1 MSERVRARRHHRAAQ
16 SPGWAVQPET
26 CALFIPVVLAVILMP
41 LGMGGRHPLGQLF
54 LSAAAIAA
62 AGAWL
67 FHCYH
72 KNDAGWQLSVLDL
85 LFAAGIAVGIIQVI
99 PVSATLLCGISP
111 HLSTFLPCWTDGPWT
126 LGQWSTISLAPGETS
141 VGIGI
146 FVAQI
151 ILVGCIFQSIR
162 SNQDIERILL
172 VVAVA
177 TGLMAALGV
186 VQYLTSNGN
195 YLWFYEFAFNDTRS
209 IVKGTFSNRNHY
221 ASFLAI
227 GAGSLI
233 WWTFKPERT
242 KQNSSTT
249 SQPSSRRQAPSRG
262 SRRRQRSSVIQTTT
276 GIQTEHRLALGLIAL
291 GVTTFAVLLS
301 LSRGGT
307 MSLAAVGLVTTG
319 MLLKTGRITPKVAG
333 GFLAVILLLGTA
345 LTIHGMD
352 RVNTRLDTI
361 WTELGT
367 IFSDTEDANLAGRRE
382 VWQAAVETITDFPVL
397 GTGIGS
403 HAAVTKAYMPP
414 TDKRIFTHAENSY
427 LNLGVETG
435 LVGLALAI
443 TSIVIGFL
451 CCGVVFARGTAQEQI
466 IAIALT
472 GGLTAGTVHAAGDFI
487 WYVPAC
493 STLMM
498 LLGACAVKLAS
509 SHIHAI
515 PLPRLT
521 LDRASATIAS
531 VGAVAVLV
539 FVGHT
544 QLQAAKAQAF
554 FEDSI
559 KQSRMIEKLSRQT
572 TGQAAL
578 YAAKTKMK
586 SAGSPAESTT
596 EHEIVTELEARIDSL
611 EKTVALQP
619 DHMQAWT
626 DLAFCKLEHF
636 GLTRRIAG
644 ETISLTE
651 IRQTVEQ
658 TQFESMEARTA
669 WVQKISGD
677 GFQDLTRAMNA
688 ALRAV
693 TVNPCAGHAWCVLA
707 ATSFLKTQDSGLP
720 QACINQAL
728 RIRPHEGQVL
738 FEAANQAELDG
749 DPTRAMQL
757 RQQCFAECPSERGRV
772 LNVLLPMMSAVAVCE
787 LLQPDVTGL
796 RAIDGLWSRSSSKE
810 DMKPV
815 KELRLA
821 KVYEAAT
828 QVKGTT
834 RSNLL
839 YEAAILERT
848 LGNIENA
855 STTITVALAANP
867 NNFQMRL
874 VHIDLALAAGDTTT
888 AKKEIDWCL
897 LRRPDSQKL
906 QGRIQRLKQLR
917 IEQASMPTTFDAAA
931 EGPGA
936 RR

>member
-1 MSERVRARRHHRAAQ
+1 MSERVRARRHHRSAQ
-16 SPGWAVQPET
+16 SSGWAVSPET
-26 CALFIPVVLAVILMP
+26 CALFIPIVLAVILMP

-72 KNDAGWQLSVLDL
+72 KNDAGWQLSVIDL
-85 LFAAGIAVGIIQVI
+85 LFAGGLAVGVIQVI
-99 PVSATLLCGISP
+99 PLSAALIKSMSP
-111 HLSTFLPCWTDGPWT
+111 HLSTLLPCWTDGPWT
-126 LGQWSTISLAPGETS
+126 LGQWSTLSLTAGETF
-141 VGIGI
+141 VGISI

-151 ILVGCIFQSIR
+151 ILITCVFQSIR
-162 SNQDIERILL
+162 SSQDIERILL

-227 GAGSLI
+227 GVGSLV
-233 WWTFKPERT
+233 WWTFKPEQT
-242 KQNSSTT
+242 KRGNRAATQKSSQ
-249 SQPSSRRQAPSRG
+249 SG
-262 SRRRQRSSVIQTTT
+262 RRRQRSSSTQIPS
-276 GIQTEHRLALGLIAL
+276 GIQPEHRLAIGLVAL
-291 GVTTFAVLLS
+291 GITTFSVLLS

-307 MSLAAVGLVTTG
+307 MSLAVVGLVATG
-319 MLLKTGRITPKVAG
+319 MLLKTGHLTPKVASG
-333 GFLAVILLLGTA
+333 CLGIILLIGMA

-352 RVNTRLDTI
+352 RVNARLDTI
-361 WTELGT
+361 WTELGG
-367 IFSDTEDANLAGRRE
+367 IFSDAEDTHLAGRRE
-382 VWQAAVETITDFPVL
+382 VWQAAVETITDFPIL

-435 LVGLALAI
+435 LVGIGIAI
-443 TSIVIGFL
+443 TALIVGFL
-451 CCGVVFARGTAQEQI
+451 CCVVVFLKGTSQEQVM
-466 IAIALT
+466 AIALT
-472 GGLTAGTVHAAGDFI
+472 GGLTAGTVHAATDFI

-498 LLGACAVKLAS
+498 LLGVCAVKLAS
-509 SHIHAI
+509 SHIQALS
-515 PLPRLT
+515 LPRLT

-539 FVGHT
+539 FIGHR
-544 QLQAAKAQAF
+544 QLQAAKAQVF
-554 FEDSI
+554 FENSI
-559 KQSRMIEKLSRQT
+559 KQSRMIEKVSRQS

-586 SAGSPAESTT
+586 TAGSPDESTT

-619 DHMQAWT
+619 DHTQAWA

-636 GLTRRIAG
+636 GLTRRITG
-644 ETISLTE
+644 ETVGLTE

-658 TQFESMEARTA
+658 TQFESTEARIT
-669 WVQKISGD
+669 WIQKITGD
-677 GFQDLTRAMNA
+677 GFRDLTQATSA
-688 ALRAV
+688 ALQAV
-693 TVNPCAGHAWCVLA
+693 TVNPCAGNAWCMLA
-707 ATSFLKTQDSGLP
+707 ATSFLNTQDSGLP

-728 RIRPHEGQVL
+728 LVRPHEGQVL

-749 DPTRAMQL
+749 DKSRAMQL

-772 LNVLLPMMSAVAVCE
+772 LNVLLPMMSAVAACE

-810 DMKPV
+810 DIKPV

-821 KVYEAAT
+821 KVYEAA
-828 QVKGTT
+828 QHVKGTKQ
-834 RSNLL
+834 SSLL
-839 YEAAILERT
+839 YEAAIIERT
-848 LGNIENA
+848 LGNTENA
-855 STTITVALAANP
+855 AATITAALVANP

-874 VHIDLALAAGDTTT
+874 VHIDLALASGDTTT

-917 IEQASMPTTFDAAA
+917 IEQASMPPALNKSVGT
-931 EGPGA
+931 PGA

>member
-1 MSERVRARRHHRAAQ
+1 MSGRVRAGRHHRSAQ
-16 SPGWAVQPET
+16 SSGWAVPPET
-26 CALFIPVVLAVILMP
+26 LALLIPVVLAVILMP
-41 LGMGGRHPLGQLF
+41 LGMGGRHPIGQLF
-54 LSAAAIAA
+54 LSSAAIAA

-67 FHCYH
+67 FHGYY
-72 KNDAGWQLSVLDL
+72 KNDVGWQLSVLDL
-85 LFAAGIAVGIIQVI
+85 LFAAGIAVAVIQVI
-99 PVSATLLCGISP
+99 PVSAALIKSISP
-111 HLSTFLPCWTDGPWT
+111 HLSTLLPCWTDGSWT
-126 LGQWSTISLAPGETS
+126 LGQWSTLSLTPGETS
-141 VGIGI
+141 AGIGI

-151 ILVGCIFQSIR
+151 ILVGCVFQSIR
-162 SNQDIERILL
+162 SSQDIERILL

-233 WWTFKPERT
+233 WWTFKPEPT
-242 KQNSSTT
+242 KQDSRTA
-249 SQPSSRRQAPSRG
+249 SQVSSRG
-262 SRRRQRSSVIQTTT
+262 SRRRQRSSSTQIAS
-276 GIQTEHRLALGLIAL
+276 GIQTEHRLAIGLVAL

-307 MSLAAVGLVTTG
+307 MSLAVVGLVTTG
-319 MLLKTGRITPKVAG
+319 MLLKAGRITPKIAG
-333 GFLAVILLLGTA
+333 GLLGIVLLIGTA

-361 WTELGT
+361 WTEFGAL
-367 IFSDTEDANLAGRRE
+367 FSDTEDASLAGRRK
-382 VWQAAVETITDFPVL
+382 VWQAAVETIKDFPVL
-397 GTGIGS
+397 GAGIGS
-403 HAAVTKAYMPP
+403 HAAISKAYMPP
-414 TDKRIFTHAENSY
+414 TDKVICTHAENSY

-435 LVGLALAI
+435 LVGLGIAVV
-443 TSIVIGFL
+443 SIVIGFL
-451 CCGVVFARGTAQEQI
+451 CCGVVFVRGTAQEQI

-509 SHIHAI
+509 SHIQAI
-515 PLPRLT
+515 SLPRLT
-521 LDRASATIAS
+521 VDRVSATIAS
-531 VGAVAVLV
+531 IGAVAMLV
-539 FVGHT
+539 FIGHR
-544 QLQAAKAQAF
+544 QLQAAKAQIF

-559 KQSRMIEKLSRQT
+559 KQSRTLEKISRQS

-578 YAAKTKMK
+578 YAAKTKIK
-586 SAGSPAESTT
+586 TADSPDESTT

-619 DHMQAWT
+619 DHTQAWA

-644 ETISLTE
+644 ETIGLTE

-658 TQFESMEARTA
+658 TQFESADARTA
-669 WVQKISGD
+669 WVQKIAGD
-677 GFQDLTRAMNA
+677 GFQNLTQAMNA

-693 TVNPCAGHAWCVLA
+693 TVNPCAGNAWCMLA
-707 ATSFLKTQDSGLP
+707 ATSFLNTQDSGLP

-728 RIRPHEGQVL
+728 RVRPHEGQVL

-749 DPTRAMQL
+749 YQTRAMQL
-757 RQQCFAECPSERGRV
+757 QQQCFAECPSERGRV

-821 KVYEAAT
+821 KVYEAA
-828 QVKGTT
+828 QRVKGTT
-834 RSNLL
+834 QSNLL
-839 YEAAILERT
+839 YEAAIIERT
-848 LGNIENA
+848 LGNTDNA
-855 STTITVALAANP
+855 ATTITAALVANP

-906 QGRIQRLKQLR
+906 QGRIQQLKQLR
-917 IEQASMPTTFDAAA
+917 IKQASMPTTFDAAA
-931 EGPGA
+931 EAPGE

>member
-1 MSERVRARRHHRAAQ
+1 MSGRVRARRHHRSAQ
-16 SPGWAVQPET
+16 SSGWAVPPET
-26 CALFIPVVLAVILMP
+26 LALLIPVVLAVILMP
-41 LGMGGRHPLGQLF
+41 LGMGGRHPIGQLF
-54 LSAAAIAA
+54 LSSAAVAA

-67 FHCYH
+67 FHGYY
-72 KNDAGWQLSVLDL
+72 KNDVGWQLSVLDL
-85 LFAAGIAVGIIQVI
+85 LFAAGIAVAVIQVI
-99 PVSATLLCGISP
+99 PVSAALIKSISP
-111 HLSTFLPCWTDGPWT
+111 HLSTLLPCWTDGPWT
-126 LGQWSTISLAPGETS
+126 LGQWSTLSLTPGETS

-151 ILVGCIFQSIR
+151 ILVGCVFQSIQ
-162 SNQDIERILL
+162 SSQDIERILL
-172 VVAVA
+172 VIAVA

-195 YLWFYEFAFNDTRS
+195 YLWFYEFAFNDTQS

-227 GAGSLI
+227 GAGSLV
-233 WWTFKPERT
+233 WWTFKPELT

-249 SQPSSRRQAPSRG
+249 SQTSSRGQAPSRG
-262 SRRRQRSSVIQTTT
+262 SKVRQRSSTTQIT
-276 GIQTEHRLALGLIAL
+276 SGIQTEHRLAIGLVAL

-333 GFLAVILLLGTA
+333 GLLGVFLLIGTA

-352 RVNTRLDTI
+352 RVGTRLDTI
-361 WTELGT
+361 WTELGS
-367 IFSDTEDANLAGRRE
+367 IFSDTEDASLAGRRE

-435 LVGLALAI
+435 LIGLGLA
-443 TSIVIGFL
+443 IVSLLIGFA
-451 CCGVVFARGTAQEQI
+451 CCAIVFLKGTAHEQV

-515 PLPRLT
+515 SLPRLT
-521 LDRASATIAS
+521 LDRASATIAG
-531 VGAVAVLV
+531 VAAVAVLV
-539 FVGHT
+539 FVGHR
-544 QLQAAKAQAF
+544 QVQAARAQVF

-559 KQSRMIEKLSRQT
+559 KQSRTLEKLSQQST
-572 TGQAAL
+572 SQAAL
-578 YAAKTKMK
+578 YAAKTKIK
-586 SAGSPAESTT
+586 TADSPAESTN

-619 DHMQAWT
+619 DHTQAWT

-636 GLTRRIAG
+636 GLTRRITG
-644 ETISLTE
+644 ETIGLTE

-658 TQFESMEARTA
+658 TQFESTEARTA
-669 WVQKISGD
+669 WVQKIAGD
-677 GFQDLTRAMNA
+677 GFRDLTQAMNA

-693 TVNPCAGHAWCVLA
+693 TVNPCAGNAWCMLA
-707 ATSFLKTQDSGLP
+707 ATSFLNTQDSGLP

-728 RIRPHEGQVL
+728 RVRPHEGQVL

-749 DPTRAMQL
+749 NPKRAMQL

-772 LNVLLPMMSAVAVCE
+772 LNVLLPMISAESACE
-787 LLQPDVTGL
+787 LLQPDVNGL
-796 RAIDGLWSRSSSKE
+796 RTIDGLWSRSSSKE
-810 DMKPV
+810 NMKPV

-821 KVYEAAT
+821 KVYEAA
-828 QVKGTT
+828 QRVKGTT
-834 RSNLL
+834 QSNLL
-839 YEAAILERT
+839 YEAAIIERT
-848 LGNIENA
+848 LGNTDNA
-855 STTITVALAANP
+855 ATTITAALVANP

-874 VHIDLALAAGDTTT
+874 VHIDLALSTGDAITV
-888 AKKEIDWCL
+888 KKEIDWCL

-917 IEQASMPTTFDAAA
+917 IKQASMPTTFDAAA
-931 EGPGA
+931 EEPGA

>member
-1 MSERVRARRHHRAAQ
+1 MSGRVRARRHHRTTQ
-16 SPGWAVQPET
+16 PKGWAVPPET
-26 CALFIPVVLAVILMP
+26 LALFVPVVLAVVLMP

-54 LSAAAIAA
+54 LSSAAIAA

-67 FHCYH
+67 VRCYH
-72 KNDAGWQLSVLDL
+72 TSDRGWQLGVLDL
-85 LFAAGIAVGIIQVI
+85 LFATGMAVAVIQVL
-99 PVSATLLCGISP
+99 PVSATVVRTISP
-111 HLSTFLPCWTDGPWT
+111 HLSTLLPCWTDGPWT
-126 LGQWSTISLAPGETS
+126 LGQWSTLSLTPSETF

-151 ILVGCIFQSIR
+151 ILVGCLFQSIQ
-162 SNQDIERILL
+162 SSQDIERILL

-227 GAGSLI
+227 GTGSLI
-233 WWTFKPERT
+233 WWTFKPETT
-242 KQNSSTT
+242 KQDSGT
-249 SQPSSRRQAPSRG
+249 SQASPRVG
-262 SRRRQRSSVIQTTT
+262 RRRQRSSHTQIAL
-276 GIQTEHRLALGLIAL
+276 GIQTEHRLAIGLVAL

-319 MLLKTGRITPKVAG
+319 MLLKTGRITPNVAG
-333 GFLAVILLLGTA
+333 GSLAVCLLLGTA

-352 RVNTRLDTI
+352 RVNARLDTI
-361 WTELGT
+361 WTELGG
-367 IFSDTEDANLAGRRE
+367 IFSDTDDANLAGRRE

-397 GTGIGS
+397 GTGVGS
-403 HAAVTKAYMPP
+403 HAAITKAYMPP

-435 LVGLALAI
+435 LIGLGLAIMSLI
-443 TSIVIGFL
+443 IGFL
-451 CCGVVFARGTAQEQI
+451 CCGVVFFKGTAHEQV

-509 SHIHAI
+509 SHIQAI
-515 PLPRLT
+515 SLPRLA
-521 LDRASATIAS
+521 LDRASATIAG

-539 FVGHT
+539 FVGHR
-544 QLQAAKAQAF
+544 QLQAAKAQVF

-559 KQSRMIEKLSRQT
+559 KQSRTLEKLSQQST
-572 TGQAAL
+572 SQAAL
-578 YAAKTKMK
+578 YAAKTKIK
-586 SAGSPAESTT
+586 TADSPVESIN
-596 EHEIVTELEARIDSL
+596 EHEIITELEARIDSL

-619 DHMQAWT
+619 DHTQAWT

-636 GLTRRIAG
+636 GLTRRITG
-644 ETISLTE
+644 ETIGLTE

-658 TQFESMEARTA
+658 TRFESTEARTA
-669 WVQKISGD
+669 WVQKIAGD
-677 GFQDLTRAMNA
+677 GFRDLTQAMNA

-693 TVNPCAGHAWCVLA
+693 TVNPCAGNAWCMLA
-707 ATSFLKTQDSGLP
+707 ATSFLNTQDSGLP

-728 RIRPHEGQVL
+728 RVRPHEGQVL
-738 FEAANQAELDG
+738 FEAANQAELSG
-749 DPTRAMQL
+749 KTNRAMQI

-772 LNVLLPMMSAVAVCE
+772 LNVLLPMISAVSACE
-787 LLQPDVTGL
+787 LLQPDVNGL
-796 RAIDGLWSRSSSKE
+796 RTIDGLWSRSSSKE
-810 DMKPV
+810 NMKPV

-821 KVYEAAT
+821 KVYEAA
-828 QVKGTT
+828 QRVKGTKQ
-834 RSNLL
+834 SSLL
-839 YEAAILERT
+839 YEAAIIERT
-848 LGNIENA
+848 LGNTDNA
-855 STTITVALAANP
+855 ATTITAALVANP

-874 VHIDLALAAGDTTT
+874 VHIDLALSTGDAITV
-888 AKKEIDWCL
+888 KKEIDWCL

-917 IEQASMPTTFDAAA
+917 IKQASMPTTFDAAA
-931 EGPGA
+931 EEPGA

>member
-1 MSERVRARRHHRAAQ
+1 MSDRVRVRRHHQTAQ
-16 SPGWAVQPET
+16 SSGWGASLET
-26 CALFIPVVLAVILMP
+26 FALFIPVVLAVVLMP

-54 LSAAAIAA
+54 LSSAAVAA

-72 KNDAGWQLSVLDL
+72 KNDASWQLSILDL
-85 LFAAGIAVGIIQVI
+85 LFATGLAVSVFQLIPLSQTVI
-99 PVSATLLCGISP
+99 SVISP
-111 HLSTFLPCWTDGPWT
+111 HLSTLLPCWTDGQWT
-126 LGQWSTISLAPGETS
+126 LGQWSTLSLAPGETL

-146 FVAQI
+146 FVAQL
-151 ILVGCIFQSIR
+151 ILITCIFQSIR

-172 VVAVA
+172 VIAVA

-195 YLWFYEFAFNDTRS
+195 YLWLYEFAFNDTRS
-209 IVKGTFSNRNHY
+209 IVKGTFSNKNHY

-227 GAGSLI
+227 GAGPLI
-233 WWTFKPERT
+233 WWTFKT
-242 KQNSSTT
+242 KPTQQDSRTT
-249 SQPSSRRQAPSRG
+249 SQASSRG
-262 SRRRQRSSVIQTTT
+262 SRRRQRSSSTQIASEIQA
-276 GIQTEHRLALGLIAL
+276 EHRLAIGLLALGL
-291 GVTTFAVLLS
+291 TTFAVLLS
-301 LSRGGT
+301 LSRGGA
-307 MSLAAVGLVTTG
+307 MSLVAVGLVTTG
-319 MLLKTGRITPKVAG
+319 MLLKKERITLKVAG
-333 GFLAVILLLGTA
+333 GFLGVFILIGTA

-361 WTELGT
+361 WTELGG
-367 IFSDTEDANLAGRRE
+367 IFSDNENVSFAGRRE

-414 TDKRIFTHAENSY
+414 TDKQIFTHAENSY

-435 LVGLALAI
+435 LVGLGLAI
-443 TSIVIGFL
+443 MSIVVGFL
-451 CCGVVFARGTAQEQI
+451 CCGIVFVRGTAQEQI

-472 GGLTAGTVHAAGDFI
+472 GGLTAGTTHAATDFI

-509 SHIHAI
+509 GHIQTI
-515 PLPRLT
+515 SLPRLSI
-521 LDRASATIAS
+521 DRVSATIAS
-531 VGAVAVLV
+531 VGAVTVLV
-539 FVGHT
+539 FVGHR
-544 QLQAAKAQAF
+544 QLQAAKAQVF
-554 FEDSI
+554 FENSI
-559 KQSRMIEKLSRQT
+559 KQSRMIEKLSRQS

-586 SAGSPAESTT
+586 TAGSPDESTT

-619 DHMQAWT
+619 DHTQAWT
-626 DLAFCKLEHF
+626 DLAFCKLEYF
-636 GLTRRIAG
+636 GLRRRIAG

-658 TQFESMEARTA
+658 TQFKSTEARTA
-669 WVQKISGD
+669 WVQKIAGD
-677 GFQDLTRAMNA
+677 GFQDLTQATSA
-688 ALRAV
+688 ALKAV
-693 TVNPCAGHAWCVLA
+693 AVNPLAGNAWCVLA
-707 ATSFLKTQDSGLP
+707 ATSFLNTQASELP
-720 QACINQAL
+720 QACIDQAL
-728 RIRPHEGQVL
+728 RVRPHDGQVI

-757 RQQCFAECPSERGRV
+757 RQQCFAECPSERSRV
-772 LNVLLPMMSAVAVCE
+772 LNVLLPMTSAVNVCE
-787 LLQPDVTGL
+787 LLQPDVNGL
-796 RAIDGLWSRSSSKE
+796 RTIDGLWSLSSSKE
-810 DMKPV
+810 NMKPV

-821 KVYEAAT
+821 KVYEAAQ

-834 RSNLL
+834 QSNLL

-848 LGNIENA
+848 LGNSENA
-855 STTITVALAANP
+855 AATITSALAANP

-874 VHIDLALAAGDTTT
+874 VHIDLALTLGDTNT

-906 QGRIQRLKQLR
+906 QGRIQRLKQVR
-917 IEQASMPTTFDAAA
+917 IEQASMPSMLNKSVGT
-931 EGPGA
+931 PGE
-936 RR
+936 RK

>member
-1 MSERVRARRHHRAAQ
+1 M
-16 SPGWAVQPET
+16 
-26 CALFIPVVLAVILMP
+26 
-41 LGMGGRHPLGQLF
+41 
-54 LSAAAIAA
+54 SAAAIAA

-85 LFAAGIAVGIIQVI
+85 LFTSGIAVAVIQVI
-99 PVSATLLCGISP
+99 PLSAALINSISP
-111 HLSTFLPCWTDGPWT
+111 HLSTLLPCWTDGPWT
-126 LGQWSTISLAPGETS
+126 LGQWSTLSLTPSETS

-151 ILVGCIFQSIR
+151 ILVGCIFQTIQ

-242 KQNSSTT
+242 RQDGRTT
-249 SQPSSRRQAPSRG
+249 SQASSRGQAPSRS
-262 SRRRQRSSVIQTTT
+262 SRRRQHFSRTQRNA
-276 GIQTEHRLALGLIAL
+276 GIQPEHRLAIGLVAL

-333 GFLAVILLLGTA
+333 GLLGVFLLIGSA

-352 RVNTRLDTI
+352 RVNARLDTI
-361 WTELGT
+361 WTELGG
-367 IFSDTEDANLAGRRE
+367 IFSDAEDTHLAGRRE
-382 VWQAAVETITDFPVL
+382 VWQAAVETITDFPIL

-403 HAAVTKAYMPP
+403 HAAVTKSYMPP
-414 TDKRIFTHAENSY
+414 TDKLIFTHAENSY

-435 LVGLALAI
+435 LVGIGIAI
-443 TSIVIGFL
+443 TALIVGFL
-451 CCGVVFARGTAQEQI
+451 CCVVVFLKGTSQEQVM
-466 IAIALT
+466 AIALT
-472 GGLTAGTVHAAGDFI
+472 GGLTAGTVHAATDFI

-498 LLGACAVKLAS
+498 LLGVCAVKLAS
-509 SHIHAI
+509 SHIQALS
-515 PLPRLT
+515 LPRLT

-539 FVGHT
+539 FIGHR
-544 QLQAAKAQAF
+544 QLQAAKAQVF
-554 FEDSI
+554 FENSI
-559 KQSRMIEKLSRQT
+559 KQSRMIEKVSRQS

-586 SAGSPAESTT
+586 TAGSPDENTT

-619 DHMQAWT
+619 DHTQAWA

-636 GLTRRIAG
+636 GLTRRITG
-644 ETISLTE
+644 ETVGLTE

-658 TQFESMEARTA
+658 TQFESTEARIT
-669 WVQKISGD
+669 WIQKITGD
-677 GFQDLTRAMNA
+677 GFRDLTQATSA
-688 ALRAV
+688 ALQAV
-693 TVNPCAGHAWCVLA
+693 TVNPCAGNAWCVLA
-707 ATSFLKTQDSGLP
+707 ATSFLNTQDSRLP
-720 QACINQAL
+720 TACINQAL
-728 RIRPHEGQVL
+728 RVRPHEGQVL

-749 DPTRAMQL
+749 DQTRAMQL

-787 LLQPDVTGL
+787 LLQPDATGL
-796 RAIDGLWSRSSSKE
+796 RAIDMLWSRSSSKE
-810 DMKPV
+810 NMKPV

-821 KVYEAAT
+821 MVYEAA
-828 QVKGTT
+828 QHEKGTAQ
-834 RSNLL
+834 SNLL

-848 LGNIENA
+848 LGNTDNA
-855 STTITVALAANP
+855 AITITAALVANP

-874 VHIDLALAAGDTTT
+874 VHIDLALAAGDATT

-931 EGPGA
+931 KAPGA

>member
-1 MSERVRARRHHRAAQ
+1 MSGRVRARRHHRTTQ
-16 SPGWAVQPET
+16 PKGWAVPPET
-26 CALFIPVVLAVILMP
+26 LALFVPVVLAVVLMP

-54 LSAAAIAA
+54 LSSAAIAA

-67 FHCYH
+67 VRCYH
-72 KNDAGWQLSVLDL
+72 TSNRGWQLGVLDL
-85 LFAAGIAVGIIQVI
+85 LFATGMAVAVIQVL
-99 PVSATLLCGISP
+99 PVSATVVRTISP
-111 HLSTFLPCWTDGPWT
+111 HLSTLLPCWTDGPWT
-126 LGQWSTISLAPGETS
+126 LGQWSTLSLTPSETF

-151 ILVGCIFQSIR
+151 ILVGCLFQSIQ
-162 SNQDIERILL
+162 SSQDIERILL

-227 GAGSLI
+227 GTGSLI
-233 WWTFKPERT
+233 WWTFKPETT
-242 KQNSSTT
+242 KQDSGT
-249 SQPSSRRQAPSRG
+249 SQASPRVG
-262 SRRRQRSSVIQTTT
+262 RRRQRSSHTQIAL
-276 GIQTEHRLALGLIAL
+276 GIQTEHRLAIGLVAL

-333 GFLAVILLLGTA
+333 GSLAVCLLLGTA

-352 RVNTRLDTI
+352 RVNARLDTI
-361 WTELGT
+361 WTELGG
-367 IFSDTEDANLAGRRE
+367 IFSDTDDANLAGRRE

-397 GTGIGS
+397 GTGVGS
-403 HAAVTKAYMPP
+403 HAAITKAYMPP

-435 LVGLALAI
+435 LIGLGLAIMSLI
-443 TSIVIGFL
+443 IGFL
-451 CCGVVFARGTAQEQI
+451 CCGVVFFKGTAHEQV

-509 SHIHAI
+509 SHIQAI
-515 PLPRLT
+515 SLPRLA
-521 LDRASATIAS
+521 LDRASATIAG

-539 FVGHT
+539 FVGHR
-544 QLQAAKAQAF
+544 QLQAAKAQVF

-559 KQSRMIEKLSRQT
+559 KQSRTLEKLSQQST
-572 TGQAAL
+572 SQAAL
-578 YAAKTKMK
+578 YAAKTKIK
-586 SAGSPAESTT
+586 TADSPVESIN
-596 EHEIVTELEARIDSL
+596 EHEIITELEARIDSL

-619 DHMQAWT
+619 DHTQAWT

-636 GLTRRIAG
+636 GLTRRITG
-644 ETISLTE
+644 ETIGLTE

-658 TQFESMEARTA
+658 TRFESTEARTA
-669 WVQKISGD
+669 WVQKIAGD
-677 GFQDLTRAMNA
+677 GFRDLTQAMNA

-693 TVNPCAGHAWCVLA
+693 TVNPCAGNAWCMLA
-707 ATSFLKTQDSGLP
+707 ATSFLNTQDSGLP

-728 RIRPHEGQVL
+728 RVRPHEGQVL
-738 FEAANQAELDG
+738 FEAANQAELSG
-749 DPTRAMQL
+749 KTNRAMQI
-757 RQQCFAECPSERGRV
+757 RQQCFAEC
-772 LNVLLPMMSAVAVCE
+772 
-787 LLQPDVTGL
+787 
-796 RAIDGLWSRSSSKE
+796 
-810 DMKPV
+810 
-815 KELRLA
+815 
-821 KVYEAAT
+821 
-828 QVKGTT
+828 
-834 RSNLL
+834 
-839 YEAAILERT
+839 
-848 LGNIENA
+848 
-855 STTITVALAANP
+855 
-867 NNFQMRL
+867 
-874 VHIDLALAAGDTTT
+874 
-888 AKKEIDWCL
+888 
-897 LRRPDSQKL
+897 
-906 QGRIQRLKQLR
+906 
-917 IEQASMPTTFDAAA
+917 
-931 EGPGA
+931 
-936 RR
+936 

>member
-1 MSERVRARRHHRAAQ
+1 MSGRVRARRHHRTTQ
-16 SPGWAVQPET
+16 PKGWAVPPET
-26 CALFIPVVLAVILMP
+26 LALFVPVVLAVVLMP

-54 LSAAAIAA
+54 LSSAAIAA

-67 FHCYH
+67 VRCYH
-72 KNDAGWQLSVLDL
+72 TSDRGWQLGVLDL
-85 LFAAGIAVGIIQVI
+85 LFATGMAVAVIQVL
-99 PVSATLLCGISP
+99 PVSATVVRTISP
-111 HLSTFLPCWTDGPWT
+111 HLSTLLPCWTDGPWT
-126 LGQWSTISLAPGETS
+126 LGQWSTLSLTPSETF

-151 ILVGCIFQSIR
+151 ILVGCLFQSIQ
-162 SNQDIERILL
+162 SSQDIERILL

-227 GAGSLI
+227 GTGSLI
-233 WWTFKPERT
+233 WWTFKPETT
-242 KQNSSTT
+242 KQDSGT
-249 SQPSSRRQAPSRG
+249 SQASPRVG
-262 SRRRQRSSVIQTTT
+262 RRRQRSSHTQIAL
-276 GIQTEHRLALGLIAL
+276 GIQTEHRLAIGLVAL

-333 GFLAVILLLGTA
+333 GSLAVCLLLGTA

-352 RVNTRLDTI
+352 RVNARLDTI
-361 WTELGT
+361 WTELGG
-367 IFSDTEDANLAGRRE
+367 IFSDTDDANLAGRRE

-397 GTGIGS
+397 GTGVGS
-403 HAAVTKAYMPP
+403 HAAITKAYMPP

-435 LVGLALAI
+435 LIGLGLAIMSLI
-443 TSIVIGFL
+443 IGFL
-451 CCGVVFARGTAQEQI
+451 CCGVVFLKGTAHEQV

-509 SHIHAI
+509 SHIQAI
-515 PLPRLT
+515 SLPRLA
-521 LDRASATIAS
+521 LDRASATIAG

-539 FVGHT
+539 FVGHR
-544 QLQAAKAQAF
+544 QLQAAKAQVF

-559 KQSRMIEKLSRQT
+559 KQSRTLEKLSQQST
-572 TGQAAL
+572 SQAAL
-578 YAAKTKMK
+578 YAAKTKIK
-586 SAGSPAESTT
+586 TADSPVESIN
-596 EHEIVTELEARIDSL
+596 EREIITELEARIDSL

-619 DHMQAWT
+619 YHTQAWT

-636 GLTRRIAG
+636 GLTRRITG
-644 ETISLTE
+644 ETIGLTE

-658 TQFESMEARTA
+658 TQFESTEARTA
-669 WVQKISGD
+669 WVQKIAGD
-677 GFQDLTRAMNA
+677 GFRDLTQAMNA

-693 TVNPCAGHAWCVLA
+693 TVNPCAGNAWCMLA
-707 ATSFLKTQDSGLP
+707 ATSFLNTQDSGLP

-728 RIRPHEGQVL
+728 RVRPHEGQVL
-738 FEAANQAELDG
+738 FEAANQAELSG
-749 DPTRAMQL
+749 KTNRAMQI

-772 LNVLLPMMSAVAVCE
+772 LNVLLPMISAVSACE
-787 LLQPDVTGL
+787 LLQPDVNGL
-796 RAIDGLWSRSSSKE
+796 RTIDGLWSRSSSKE
-810 DMKPV
+810 NMKPV

-821 KVYEAAT
+821 KVYEAA
-828 QVKGTT
+828 QRVKGTT
-834 RSNLL
+834 QSNLL
-839 YEAAILERT
+839 YEAAIIERT
-848 LGNIENA
+848 LGNTDNA
-855 STTITVALAANP
+855 ATTITAALVANP

-874 VHIDLALAAGDTTT
+874 VHIDLALSTGDAITV
-888 AKKEIDWCL
+888 KKEIDWCL

-917 IEQASMPTTFDAAA
+917 IKQASMPTTFDAAA
-931 EGPGA
+931 EEPGA

>member
-1 MSERVRARRHHRAAQ
+1 MSERVRARRHHRSAQ
-16 SPGWAVQPET
+16 SSGWAVSPET
-26 CALFIPVVLAVILMP
+26 CALFIPIVLAVILMP

-85 LFAAGIAVGIIQVI
+85 LFTAGIAIAVIQVI
-99 PVSATLLCGISP
+99 PLSAALIKSISP
-111 HLSTFLPCWTDGPWT
+111 HLSTLLPCWTDGPWT
-126 LGQWSTISLAPGETS
+126 LGQWSTLSLTPGETF

-151 ILVGCIFQSIR
+151 ILITSVFQSIR
-162 SNQDIERILL
+162 SSQDIERILL

-242 KQNSSTT
+242 RQDGRTT
-249 SQPSSRRQAPSRG
+249 SQVSSRG
-262 SRRRQRSSVIQTTT
+262 SRRRQHSSRPLITSGLQA
-276 GIQTEHRLALGLIAL
+276 EHRLAIGLVVL

-307 MSLAAVGLVTTG
+307 MSLAVVGLVTTG
-319 MLLKTGRITPKVAG
+319 MLLKTGRITSKVAG
-333 GFLAVILLLGTA
+333 GCLGVILLIGSA

-352 RVNTRLDTI
+352 RVNARLDTI
-361 WTELGT
+361 WTELGA
-367 IFSDTEDANLAGRRE
+367 IFSDTEDASLAGRRE

-435 LVGLALAI
+435 LVGLGLAI
-443 TSIVIGFL
+443 VSLLVGFV
-451 CCGVVFARGTAQEQI
+451 CCVVVFVKGTAQEQI

-509 SHIHAI
+509 SHIQALS
-515 PLPRLT
+515 LPRLT

-531 VGAVAVLV
+531 VSAVAVLV

-544 QLQAAKAQAF
+544 QLQAANARAF

-559 KQSRMIEKLSRQT
+559 KQSRTLEKLSRQST
-572 TGQAAL
+572 TLVAQQAV
-578 YAAKTKMK
+578 KTKK
-586 SAGSPAESTT
+586 KTADSPAESID
-596 EHEIVTELEARIDSL
+596 ERGVVTELEARINFL

-619 DHMQAWT
+619 DHTQAWA

-636 GLTRRIAG
+636 GLTRRITG
-644 ETISLTE
+644 ETVGLTE

-658 TQFESMEARTA
+658 TQFESAEARIT
-669 WVQKISGD
+669 WIQKITGD
-677 GFQDLTRAMNA
+677 GFRDLTQATSA
-688 ALRAV
+688 ALQAV
-693 TVNPCAGHAWCVLA
+693 TVNPCAGNAWCILA
-707 ATSFLKTQDSGLP
+707 ATSFLNTQDSGLP

-728 RIRPHEGQVL
+728 LVRPHEGQVL
-738 FEAANQAELDG
+738 FEAANQAELSG
-749 DPTRAMQL
+749 DATRAMQL

-772 LNVLLPMMSAVAVCE
+772 LNVLLPMMSAVSVCE
-787 LLQPDVTGL
+787 LLQADVTGL

-810 DMKPV
+810 NMKPV

-821 KVYEAAT
+821 MVHEAAQ

-834 RSNLL
+834 QSNLL
-839 YEAAILERT
+839 YEAAIIERT
-848 LGNIENA
+848 LGNTDNA
-855 STTITVALAANP
+855 AATITAALAANP

-874 VHIDLALAAGDTTT
+874 VHIDLALALGDTNT

>member
-1 MSERVRARRHHRAAQ
+1 MSGRVRARRHHRSAQ
-16 SPGWAVQPET
+16 SSGWAVPPET
-26 CALFIPVVLAVILMP
+26 LALLIPVVLAVVLMP
-41 LGMGGRHPLGQLF
+41 LGMGGRHPIGQLF
-54 LSAAAIAA
+54 LSAAAVAA

-67 FHCYH
+67 FHGYY
-72 KNDAGWQLSVLDL
+72 KNDAGWQLSILDL
-85 LFAAGIAVGIIQVI
+85 LFAAGIAVAVIQVI
-99 PVSATLLCGISP
+99 PLSAALIKSISP
-111 HLSTFLPCWTDGPWT
+111 HLSTLLPCWTDGSWT
-126 LGQWSTISLAPGETS
+126 LGQWSTLSLTPGETS
-141 VGIGI
+141 ISIGI
-146 FVAQI
+146 FIAQI
-151 ILVGCIFQSIR
+151 ILVGCVFQSIR
-162 SNQDIERILL
+162 SSQDIERILL
-172 VVAVA
+172 VIAVA
-177 TGLMAALGV
+177 TGLMAALGI

-227 GAGSLI
+227 GVGSLV
-233 WWTFKPERT
+233 WWAFKPEPAKRASRAIT
-242 KQNSSTT
+242 QD
-249 SQPSSRRQAPSRG
+249 SSRSG
-262 SRRRQRSSVIQTTT
+262 RRRQRSSSTQIPS
-276 GIQTEHRLALGLIAL
+276 GIQPEHRLAIGLVAL
-291 GVTTFAVLLS
+291 GITTFAVLLS
-301 LSRGGT
+301 LSRGGA
-307 MSLAAVGLVTTG
+307 MSLAVVGLVATG
-319 MLLKTGRITPKVAG
+319 MLLKTGRLTPKVAG
-333 GFLAVILLLGTA
+333 GCLGVILLIGSA

-352 RVNTRLDTI
+352 RVNARLDTI
-361 WTELGT
+361 WTELGG
-367 IFSDTEDANLAGRRE
+367 IFSDAEDTNLAGRRD
-382 VWQAAVETITDFPVL
+382 VWQAAVETITDFPIL

-414 TDKRIFTHAENSY
+414 TDKQIFTHAENSY

-435 LVGLALAI
+435 LVGLTLAI
-443 TSIVIGFL
+443 ISLVIGL
-451 CCGVVFARGTAQEQI
+451 TCCAVVFFKGTSQEQI

-472 GGLTAGTVHAAGDFI
+472 GGLTAGTVHAATDFI

-509 SHIHAI
+509 SHIHAFS
-515 PLPRLT
+515 LPRLT
-521 LDRASATIAS
+521 IDQLSATIAS
-531 VGAVAVLV
+531 GAAVAVLV
-539 FVGHT
+539 FVGHR
-544 QLQAAKAQAF
+544 QLQTAKAQVL

-559 KQSRMIEKLSRQT
+559 KQSRTIEKLSRQST
-572 TGQAAL
+572 SLLARQASDTKFKSSASNPDSN
-578 YAAKTKMK
+578 KTQDL
-586 SAGSPAESTT
+586 
-596 EHEIVTELEARIDSL
+596 VTQLETRISSL
-611 EKTVALQP
+611 EKTLVLQP
-619 DHMQAWT
+619 DHTQVWS

-636 GLTRRIAG
+636 GLTRQIAG
-644 ETISLTE
+644 ETIGLTA

-658 TQFESMEARTA
+658 TSFKSEEARTA
-669 WVQKISGD
+669 WIQKVTGD
-677 GFQDLTRAMNA
+677 SFQDLTQAMNA

-693 TVNPCAGHAWCVLA
+693 TLNPFSGTAWCVLA
-707 ATSFLKTQDSGLP
+707 STSFLKTQDNGLP

-728 RIRPHEGQVL
+728 RVRPHEGQVL
-738 FEAANQAELDG
+738 FEAANQAELSG

-810 DMKPV
+810 NMKPV

-821 KVYEAAT
+821 MVYEAAQ
-828 QVKGTT
+828 QVTGTT
-834 RSNLL
+834 QSNLL
-839 YEAAILERT
+839 YEAAIIERT
-848 LGNIENA
+848 LGNTDNA
-855 STTITVALAANP
+855 AATITAALVANP
-867 NNFQMRL
+867 NNFQMRV

>member
-1 MSERVRARRHHRAAQ
+1 MSERVRARRHHRSAQ
-16 SPGWAVQPET
+16 SSGWAVSPET
-26 CALFIPVVLAVILMP
+26 FALFIPVVLAVVLMP
-41 LGMGGRHPLGQLF
+41 LGMGGRHPFGQLF

-67 FHCYH
+67 VHSYQT
-72 KNDAGWQLSVLDL
+72 NNAGWQLTIIDF
-85 LFAAGIAVGIIQVI
+85 LFAAGLAVAVFQII
-99 PVSATLLCGISP
+99 PLSTTLICNISP
-111 HLSTFLPCWTDGPWT
+111 HLSTLLPCWTDGPWT
-126 LGQWSTISLAPGETS
+126 LGQWSTLSLTPGETF

-151 ILVGCIFQSIR
+151 ILVGCVFQSIQ
-162 SNQDIERILL
+162 SNKDIEHILL
-172 VVAVA
+172 VIAVA

-227 GAGSLI
+227 GVGSLV
-233 WWTFKPERT
+233 WWTFKPEPT
-242 KQNSSTT
+242 KR
-249 SQPSSRRQAPSRG
+249 SSRAATQESSRSG
-262 SRRRQRSSVIQTTT
+262 RRRQRSSSTQITSSIQP
-276 GIQTEHRLALGLIAL
+276 EHRLAIGLVAL
-291 GVTTFAVLLS
+291 GITTFAVLLS

-307 MSLAAVGLVTTG
+307 MSLAVVGLVATG
-319 MLLKTGRITPKVAG
+319 MLLKTGHLTPKVAG
-333 GFLAVILLLGTA
+333 GCLGVILLVVSA

-352 RVNTRLDTI
+352 RVNARLDTI
-361 WTELGT
+361 WTELGG
-367 IFSDTEDANLAGRRE
+367 IFSDAEDTNLAGRRE
-382 VWQAAVETITDFPVL
+382 VWQAAVETITDFPIL

-435 LVGLALAI
+435 LVGFGIVITALI
-443 TSIVIGFL
+443 IGFL
-451 CCGVVFARGTAQEQI
+451 CCVVVFLKGTSQEQAM
-466 IAIALT
+466 AIALT
-472 GGLTAGTVHAAGDFI
+472 GGLTAGTVHAATDFI

-509 SHIHAI
+509 SYIQAI
-515 PLPRLT
+515 SIPRIT
-521 LDRASATIAS
+521 LDRMSATIAS
-531 VGAVAVLV
+531 GAAVAVLV
-539 FVGHT
+539 FIGNR
-544 QLQAAKAQAF
+544 QLQAAKAHVL

-559 KQSRMIEKLSRQT
+559 KQSRTIEKLSRQST
-572 TGQAAL
+572 SLLAKQAA
-578 YAAKTKMK
+578 ATKSKAGESNTDSNKTQDLVK
-586 SAGSPAESTT
+586 
-596 EHEIVTELEARIDSL
+596 ELESRISSL
-611 EKTVALQP
+611 EKTVVLQP
-619 DHMQAWT
+619 DHTQAWN

-636 GLTRRIAG
+636 GLTRQIAG
-644 ETISLTE
+644 ETIGLTE

-658 TQFESMEARTA
+658 TSFKSDEARTA
-669 WVQKISGD
+669 WIQKVTGD
-677 GFQDLTRAMNA
+677 SFQDLTQAMNA

-693 TVNPCAGHAWCVLA
+693 TLNPFSGTAWCVLA
-707 ATSFLKTQDSGLP
+707 STSFLKTQDNGLP
-720 QACINQAL
+720 QACIDQAL
-728 RIRPHEGQVL
+728 RVRPHEGQVL

-749 DPTRAMQL
+749 DKSRAIQL

-787 LLQPDVTGL
+787 LLQPDVAGL
-796 RAIDGLWSRSSSKE
+796 RAIDSLWSRSSPKE
-810 DMKPV
+810 AMKPV

-821 KVYEAAT
+821 KVYEAA
-828 QVKGTT
+828 QQAKGTAQ
-834 RSNLL
+834 SNLL

-848 LGNIENA
+848 LGNNENA
-855 STTITVALAANP
+855 ATTITAALAANP

-874 VHIDLALAAGDTTT
+874 VHIDLALSLGDTNT

-906 QGRIQRLKQLR
+906 QGRIQQLKQVR
-917 IEQASMPTTFDAAA
+917 IEQASMPRALDHTVGT
-931 EGPGA
+931 PGEQ
-936 RR
+936 R

>member
-1 MSERVRARRHHRAAQ
+1 MSGRVRARRHHRSAQ
-16 SPGWAVQPET
+16 SSGWAVPSET
-26 CALFIPVVLAVILMP
+26 LALLIPVVLAVILMP
-41 LGMGGRHPLGQLF
+41 LGMGGRHPIGQLF
-54 LSAAAIAA
+54 LSSAAVAA

-67 FHCYH
+67 FHGYY
-72 KNDAGWQLSVLDL
+72 KNDVGWQLSVLDL
-85 LFAAGIAVGIIQVI
+85 LFAAGIAVAVIQVI
-99 PVSATLLCGISP
+99 PVSAALIKGISP
-111 HLSTFLPCWTDGPWT
+111 HLSTLLPCWTDGSWT
-126 LGQWSTISLAPGETS
+126 LGQWSTLSLTPGETS

-151 ILVGCIFQSIR
+151 ILVGCVFQSIR
-162 SNQDIERILL
+162 SSQDIERILL
-172 VVAVA
+172 VIAVA

-233 WWTFKPERT
+233 WWTFKPEQT
-242 KQNSSTT
+242 KQDSRPA
-249 SQPSSRRQAPSRG
+249 SQLSSRVG
-262 SRRRQRSSVIQTTT
+262 RRRQRSSNTQINSWLQA
-276 GIQTEHRLALGLIAL
+276 EHRLAIGLVAL
-291 GVTTFAVLLS
+291 GVTAFAVLLS

-307 MSLAAVGLVTTG
+307 MSLAAVGLVTTA
-319 MLLKTGRITPKVAG
+319 MLLKSGRITPKVAG
-333 GFLAVILLLGTA
+333 GCLGVFLLIGTA

-352 RVNTRLDTI
+352 RVGTRLDTI
-361 WTELGT
+361 WTELGG
-367 IFSDTEDANLAGRRE
+367 IFSDTEDTSLGGRRE

-414 TDKRIFTHAENSY
+414 TDKQIFTHAENSY

-435 LVGLALAI
+435 LIGLGLA
-443 TSIVIGFL
+443 IVSLLIGFA
-451 CCGVVFARGTAQEQI
+451 CCIAVFLKGTAQEQV

-498 LLGACAVKLAS
+498 LLGACAVRLAS

-515 PLPRLT
+515 SLPRLT
-521 LDRASATIAS
+521 LDRASATIAG

-539 FVGHT
+539 FVGHR
-544 QLQAAKAQAF
+544 QLQAAKAQIF

-559 KQSRMIEKLSRQT
+559 KQSRTLEKLSRQT

-578 YAAKTKMK
+578 YAAKTKIK
-586 SAGSPAESTT
+586 TADSPAESTN

-619 DHMQAWT
+619 DHTQAWT

-644 ETISLTE
+644 EKIGLTE

-658 TQFESMEARTA
+658 TQFESTEARTA
-669 WVQKISGD
+669 WVQKIAGD
-677 GFQDLTRAMNA
+677 GFRDLTQAMNA

-693 TVNPCAGHAWCVLA
+693 TINPCAGNAWCMLA
-707 ATSFLKTQDSGLP
+707 ATSFLNTQDSRLP

-728 RIRPHEGQVL
+728 RVRPHEGQVL

-749 DPTRAMQL
+749 DQTRAMQL

-796 RAIDGLWSRSSSKE
+796 RAIDNLWSRSSSKE

-821 KVYEAAT
+821 KVYEAA
-828 QVKGTT
+828 QRVKGTT
-834 RSNLL
+834 QSNLL
-839 YEAAILERT
+839 YEAAIIERT
-848 LGNIENA
+848 LGNTDNA
-855 STTITVALAANP
+855 ATTITAALVANP

-874 VHIDLALAAGDTTT
+874 VHIDLALSTGDAITV
-888 AKKEIDWCL
+888 KKEIDWCL

-917 IEQASMPTTFDAAA
+917 IKQASMPTTFDAAA
-931 EGPGA
+931 EEPGA

>member
-1 MSERVRARRHHRAAQ
+1 MSGRVRARRHHRTAQ
-16 SPGWAVQPET
+16 SSGWAIPPET
-26 CALFIPVVLAVILMP
+26 LALFIPVVLAVVLMP
-41 LGMGGRHPLGQLF
+41 LGMGGRHPVGQLF
-54 LSAAAIAA
+54 LSCAAVAA

-67 FHCYH
+67 FRSYH
-72 KNDAGWQLSVLDL
+72 ANDAGWQFSILDV
-85 LFAAGIAVGIIQVI
+85 LFATGIAVAVIQVTPI
-99 PVSATLLCGISP
+99 SAALIKSISP
-111 HLSTFLPCWTDGPWT
+111 HLSTLLPCWTDGPWT
-126 LGQWSTISLAPGETS
+126 LGQWSTLSLTPGETS

-151 ILVGCIFQSIR
+151 ILVGCVFQSIR
-162 SNQDIERILL
+162 SSQDIERILL
-172 VVAVA
+172 VIAVA

-249 SQPSSRRQAPSRG
+249 SQASSQR
-262 SRRRQRSSVIQTTT
+262 SRRRQRSSRTRINS
-276 GIQTEHRLALGLIAL
+276 GIQTEHRLAIGLVAL

-307 MSLAAVGLVTTG
+307 MSLAAVGLVATG
-319 MLLKTGRITPKVAG
+319 MLLKCGRITPKVASACLG
-333 GFLAVILLLGTA
+333 VLLLIGTA

-352 RVNTRLDTI
+352 RVNARLDTI
-361 WTELGT
+361 WTEVGA

-382 VWQAAVETITDFPVL
+382 VWQAAVQTINDFPVL

-435 LVGLALAI
+435 LIGLGIAV
-443 TSIVIGFL
+443 TSLVIGFI
-451 CCGVVFARGTAQEQI
+451 CCIVVFFKGTAQEQG

-472 GGLTAGTVHAAGDFI
+472 SGLTAGTVHAGGDFI

-498 LLGACAVKLAS
+498 LFGACAVKLAS
-509 SHIHAI
+509 SHIQAI
-515 PLPRLT
+515 SLPRVT
-521 LDRASATIAS
+521 LDRVSATIAS
-531 VGAVAVLV
+531 AGAVAVLV
-539 FVGHT
+539 FVGHR
-544 QLQAAKAQAF
+544 QLQAAKAQVF

-559 KQSRMIEKLSRQT
+559 KQSRTLEKLSRQNT
-572 TGQAAL
+572 SQIALHASKHEKKAPQSSADSTDERDILAAL
-578 YAAKTKMK
+578 
-586 SAGSPAESTT
+586 ED
-596 EHEIVTELEARIDSL
+596 RIDSL
-611 EKTVALQP
+611 EKTAALQP
-619 DHMQAWT
+619 DHTQAWT

-644 ETISLTE
+644 ERISLND

-658 TQFESMEARTA
+658 TSFESAEARTA
-669 WVQKISGD
+669 WLQKITGD
-677 GFQDLTRAMNA
+677 RFEDLTQAMNA
-688 ALRAV
+688 ALQAI
-693 TVNPCAGHAWCVLA
+693 TVNPCAGSAWCVLA
-707 ATSFLKTQDSGLP
+707 ATSFLNTQDSGLP
-720 QACINQAL
+720 QACIDQAL
-728 RIRPHEGQVL
+728 RVRPHEGQVL
-738 FEAANQAELDG
+738 FEAANQAEMNG
-749 DPTRAMQL
+749 DENRAMQL

-772 LNVLLPMMSAVAVCE
+772 LNVLLPMVSGVDVCE
-787 LLQPDVTGL
+787 LLQPDVAGL
-796 RAIDGLWSRSSSKE
+796 RSIDGLWSRSSSKE

-815 KELRLA
+815 KEQRLA
-821 KVYEAAT
+821 KVYEAA
-828 QVKGTT
+828 QHVQGTT
-834 RSNLL
+834 QSNLL
-839 YEAAILERT
+839 YEAAIIERT
-848 LGNIENA
+848 LGNTENA
-855 STTITVALAANP
+855 AATITAALGANP
-867 NNFQMRL
+867 NNYQMRL
-874 VHIDLALAAGDTTT
+874 VHIDLALATGDTAT

-917 IEQASMPTTFDAAA
+917 IEQASRPATFDAAA
-931 EGPGA
+931 EVPGA